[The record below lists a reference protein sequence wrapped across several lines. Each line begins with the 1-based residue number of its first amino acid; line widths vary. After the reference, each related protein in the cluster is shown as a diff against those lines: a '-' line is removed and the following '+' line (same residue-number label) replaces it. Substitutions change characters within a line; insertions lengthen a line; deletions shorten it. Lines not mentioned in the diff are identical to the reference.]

1 MKKIILTGGG
11 TVGHISPIIA
21 LIEVLKKNSRI
32 DYLYVGSRN
41 GPECEIAKKNQIKFK
56 GIFAGKRR
64 NYSSFSNFID
74 FFKIIFGL
82 IQAYFILI
90 IFKPDVIFSKGGY
103 VAFPIV
109 FWAKRFKIP
118 LVIHESDTVM
128 GSINVYASKFAKKIC
143 VGFPIENYQ
152 NTNINFDK
160 LIYTGTPLR
169 KEFYN
174 TKPVKPEKQTILVT
188 GGSQGA
194 SKINNL
200 ILEILPELV
209 KTFEIYHLIGKN
221 DFENIKACLKAKF
234 SDENYH
240 PMDFTENMA
249 DLMNK
254 ADLVISR
261 AGSTVA
267 EISALGKASIL
278 IPLPSAHMDHQTKNA
293 QIYADKNAA
302 VLVSEKNLTAG
313 SLLSIIKRLLE
324 DDEFRL
330 LIGHHAK
337 EFATENAT
345 QDIID
350 ILFKVSEDSYER

>member
-1 MKKIILTGGG
+1 VKKIILTGGG
-11 TVGHISPIIA
+11 TFGHISPIIA
-21 LIEVLKKNSRI
+21 LVEVLKKNSRV
-32 DYLYVGSRN
+32 DYLYIGSRN
-41 GPECEIAKKNQIKFK
+41 GPEREISQKNQIKFK

-74 FFKIIFGL
+74 YLKIIFGL

-90 IFKPDVIFSKGGY
+90 FFKPDLIFSKGGY

-109 FWAKRFKIP
+109 FWAKHLKIP
-118 LVIHESDTVM
+118 LVIHESDSVM
-128 GSINVYASKFAKKIC
+128 GSINIYSAKFAKKIC
-143 VGFPIENYQ
+143 VGFPLENYQ
-152 NTNINFDK
+152 NTKIDFDK

-174 TKPVKPEKQTILVT
+174 IEPVKSEKQTILIT

-200 ILEILPELV
+200 VLEILPELV
-209 KTFEIYHLIGKN
+209 KKFEVYHLVGKN
-221 DFENIKACLKAKF
+221 DFENIKSKF
-234 SDENYH
+234 SNENYH
-240 PMDFTENMA
+240 PIAFTENMA
-249 DLMNK
+249 ELMNK
-254 ADLVISR
+254 ADLIISR

-278 IPLPSAHMDHQTKNA
+278 IPLPSAHMDHQARNA

-302 VLVSEKNLTAG
+302 VLVSEKNLTAS

-324 DDEFRL
+324 DDRFRL

-337 EFATENAT
+337 EFTTESATE
-345 QDIID
+345 DIID
-350 ILFKVSEDSYER
+350 ILFKFSEDPNER

>member
-11 TVGHISPIIA
+11 TMGHISPIIT
-21 LIEVLKKNSRI
+21 LIDVLKKNSRI
-32 DYLYVGSRN
+32 DYLYVGSRS

-90 IFKPDVIFSKGGY
+90 FFKPDVIFSKGGY

-118 LVIHESDTVM
+118 LVIHESDSVM
-128 GSINVYASKFAKKIC
+128 GGINIYASKFAKKVC
-143 VGFPIENYQ
+143 VGFPLENYQ
-152 NTNINFDK
+152 NTKIDFDK

-174 TKPVKPEKQTILVT
+174 VSPVKSEKQTILVT

-194 SKINNL
+194 SKINKL
-200 ILEILPELV
+200 ILEILPDLT
-209 KTFEIYHLIGKN
+209 KNFEVYHLIGKN
-221 DFENIKACLKAKF
+221 DFENIKSKF
-234 SDENYH
+234 TNENYH
-240 PMDFTENMA
+240 PIEFTENMA
-249 DLMNK
+249 ELMNK

-261 AGSTVA
+261 SGSTVA
-267 EISALGKASIL
+267 EISALAKASVL
-278 IPLPSAHMDHQTKNA
+278 IPLPSAHMDHQTRNA
-293 QIYADKNAA
+293 QIYAAKNAA
-302 VLVSEKNLTAG
+302 VFVSEKNLTSS

-324 DDEFRL
+324 DDKFRL

-345 QDIID
+345 QDIIN
-350 ILFKVSEDSYER
+350 ILFKVSEVSNER

>member
-32 DYLYVGSRN
+32 NYLYVGSRN
-41 GPECEIAKKNQIKFK
+41 GPECEIAQKNQIKFK

-64 NYSSFSNFID
+64 NYSSSSNFID
-74 FFKIIFGL
+74 FFKIILGL

-103 VAFPIV
+103 VTFPIV

-118 LVIHESDTVM
+118 LVIHESDSVM
-128 GSINVYASKFAKKIC
+128 GSINMYSAKFAQKVC

-152 NTNINFDK
+152 NLNISFDK
-160 LIYTGTPLR
+160 LVYTGTPIR
-169 KEFYN
+169 KEFY
-174 TKPVKPEKQTILVT
+174 TIEPIKSQKQTILIT

-194 SKINNL
+194 SKINSI
-200 ILEILPELV
+200 ILEILPELI
-209 KTFEIYHLIGKN
+209 KEFEIYHLVGKN
-221 DFENIKACLKAKF
+221 DFENIKTKF
-234 SDENYH
+234 SFENYH
-240 PMDFTENMA
+240 PIEFTENMA

-254 ADLVISR
+254 SDLVISR

-278 IPLPSAHMDHQTKNA
+278 IPLPSAHKDHQTKNA

-302 VLVSEKNLTAG
+302 VLVSEKNLTAS

-350 ILFKVSEDSYER
+350 ILFKVSEVTHER